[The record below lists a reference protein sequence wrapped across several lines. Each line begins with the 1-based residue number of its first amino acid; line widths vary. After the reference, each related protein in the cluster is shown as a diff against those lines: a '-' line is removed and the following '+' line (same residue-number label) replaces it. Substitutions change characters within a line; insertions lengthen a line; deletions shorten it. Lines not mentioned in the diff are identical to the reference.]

1 LNCLK
6 WPLSWLK
13 LLGRLGTLDL
23 QPVEKLVIAALL
35 ALTQAVLLGSLLL
48 LFERL
53 GLL

>member
-1 LNCLK
+1 LNSLK

-13 LLGRLGTLDL
+13 LLGRSGNLDL

-35 ALTQAVLLGSLLL
+35 ALTRAELLGLLLL